1 MHSLRQPCVAPLRR
15 QILPTPGSVCVNP
28 FRGGKRQTRLDN
40 LVLWGPAPEPLRAV
54 NAAL

>member
-15 QILPTPGSVCVNP
+15 QILPAPGSVCVNP